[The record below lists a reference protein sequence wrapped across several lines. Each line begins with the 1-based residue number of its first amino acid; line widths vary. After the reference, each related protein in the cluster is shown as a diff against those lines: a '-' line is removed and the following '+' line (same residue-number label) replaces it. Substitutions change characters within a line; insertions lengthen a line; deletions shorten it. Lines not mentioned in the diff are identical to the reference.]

1 MIIDDINGKQ
11 DFIRNGPIKYVF
23 EPSSETD
30 IGTINILFN
39 DDSINEA
46 DEGFLLLIELEKSLQ
61 NVIVLGG
68 GLALVILVDED
79 RTSLFISHI
88 FSVIIFS

>member
-1 MIIDDINGKQ
+1 MFD
-11 DFIRNGPIKYVF
+11 
-23 EPSSETD
+23 PSSNTD
-30 IGTINILFN
+30 TGTVNILFN

-61 NVIVLGG
+61 SVVALKG

-79 RTSLFISHI
+79 RTSLFI
-88 FSVIIFS
+88 